1 MALPLN
7 LESTLEKL
15 LLSTPAV
22 FAIENLADVSIIT
35 SRRTSQ
41 RTVLKSAM
49 ATGAIAVHLT
59 PPHLS
64 QAASSS
70 GAITHSDSQP
80 QGCPPAQEACS
91 VNLPSPAPCNTHE
104 SLCCVDTA
112 ILTTVKELALWVWC
126 NRCWPG
132 EFWVCVVPS
141 SMSTHG
147 RVSHENPEGVPHT
160 FYLSQDPHQ
169 VVQQG
174 RATAEKAVTR
184 EKCRV
189 DELPQLLNCL
199 LSSLPEV
206 AAGLKVAGALHACP
220 ATPTE
225 DNSAQT
231 PVRMPLKMDCR
242 SCCSGHTIVEAVI
255 EWSSAVLLQ
264 TLSK

>member
-112 ILTTVKELALWVWC
+112 ILTTVKELALWV
-126 NRCWPG
+126 
-132 EFWVCVVPS
+132 
-141 SMSTHG
+141 
-147 RVSHENPEGVPHT
+147 
-160 FYLSQDPHQ
+160 
-169 VVQQG
+169 
-174 RATAEKAVTR
+174 
-184 EKCRV
+184 
-189 DELPQLLNCL
+189 
-199 LSSLPEV
+199 
-206 AAGLKVAGALHACP
+206 
-220 ATPTE
+220 
-225 DNSAQT
+225 
-231 PVRMPLKMDCR
+231 
-242 SCCSGHTIVEAVI
+242 
-255 EWSSAVLLQ
+255 
-264 TLSK
+264 